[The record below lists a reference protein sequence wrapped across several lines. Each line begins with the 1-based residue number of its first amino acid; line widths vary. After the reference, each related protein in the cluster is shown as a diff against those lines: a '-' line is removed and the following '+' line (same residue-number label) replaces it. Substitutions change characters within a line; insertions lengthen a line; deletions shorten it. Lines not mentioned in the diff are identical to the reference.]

1 MVVHRISVKISTLNI
16 LIENN
21 DTLEYLTSAG
31 QWTKNPLNGKSYPAT
46 RIAFR
51 AAKTEA
57 IGKFNIVCY
66 IPQTNQFINMD
77 HGRGAGL
84 PAVAEEGPAP
94 AAQ

>member
-1 MVVHRISVKISTLNI
+1 VNI

-21 DTLEYLTSAG
+21 DTLEYLTPAG
-31 QWTKNPLNGKSYPAT
+31 QWTKNPLNGKSYAAT

-51 AAKTEA
+51 AAKLEA

-66 IPQTNQFINMD
+66 IPETNQFINMD

-84 PAVAEEGPAP
+84 PVVGAEIPATI
-94 AAQ
+94 AG